1 MRDIVVLAIVFAGSA
16 MALRRP
22 WIGIMLWN
30 WLSIMNPHRYTYSF
44 AFEAPVA
51 AIAAACTLI
60 GLFVTKDERM
70 SPMKT
75 AAMSFFMCFVVWMN
89 LSWVNGIDPAGDY
102 HQWNKV
108 MKIDLMIIVA
118 MMLLHT
124 KQHIFGLAWVAI
136 GSMMV
141 LGVKGGRFTLLGG
154 GNERVWGPSGS
165 FIEDNNEF
173 GLALII
179 AIPMIRFLQMQLHN
193 KWGRRALTAA
203 MILCA
208 AAVLGTH
215 SRGALLAI
223 AAMIAMFWWRGK
235 NRILTGIVIGVV
247 GFSLLNFMPNA
258 WNERMHSIGEYEQ
271 DGSAQGRLGAWSA
284 AWNMSFHY
292 PTGVGFNQV
301 RQELF
306 DRFSHIPEVGAR
318 AAHSI
323 YFQILGNHGFIGL
336 FLFLGIWF
344 VTWWNAGWLRRH
356 AARRSPQAQWC
367 ADLGSMTQVAL
378 TGYLVGGAF
387 LSLAYFDLPYVLM
400 MLVALTRVWVLKEA
414 WKTEPTYLPGWKT
427 IPGLAATPSK

>member
-1 MRDIVVLAIVFAGSA
+1 MRDIVVLAIVLAGSA

-44 AFEAPVA
+44 AFDAPVA
-51 AIAAACTLI
+51 AIAAAATLI
-60 GLFVTKDERM
+60 GLVVTNDERM

-75 AAMSFFMCFVVWMN
+75 GAMSFFMCFVVWMN
-89 LSWVNGIDPAGDY
+89 LSWVNGLDPAGDY
-102 HQWNKV
+102 NQWNKV

-136 GSMMV
+136 GSMML
-141 LGVKGGRFTLLGG
+141 LGVKGGRFTFLGG
-154 GNERVWGPSGS
+154 GNQRVWGPPGS

-179 AIPMIRFLQMQLHN
+179 AIPMIRFLQMQVHH
-193 KWGRRALTAA
+193 KWGRRALTPA

-223 AAMIAMFWWRGK
+223 MAMVTMFWWRGK
-235 NRILTGIVIGVV
+235 NRILNGIVIAAV
-247 GFSLLNFMPNA
+247 GFGLLSFMPDI
-258 WNERMHSIGEYEQ
+258 WGERMDSIGEYEQ

-301 RQELF
+301 RQDLF
-306 DRFSHIPEVGAR
+306 DRFSHKPEVGAR

-323 YFQILGNHGFIGL
+323 YFQILGNHGFFGL

-356 AARRSPQAQWC
+356 AANRSPQAQWC

-387 LSLAYFDLPYVLM
+387 LSLAYFDLPYILM
-400 MLVALTRVWVLKEA
+400 MLVALARVWVLKEA
-414 WKTEPTYLPGWKT
+414 WKTEPVYQPGWKT
-427 IPGLAATPSK
+427 IPGLAAAPSK